1 MPPILS
7 SIAIA
12 TAKAYGF
19 TGGGIAGFTA
29 NFLVIA
35 GGGSGGQGTPGN
47 GGGGGAGGYRQAA
60 LVLSLLNTQTTAP
73 SPTLA
78 VA

>member
-19 TGGGIAGFTA
+19 TSGSTGIVEFTA
-29 NFLVIA
+29 DFLVIA
-35 GGGSGGQGTPGN
+35 GGGGGGGSQTGDA
-47 GGGGGAGGYRQAA
+47 GGGGGAGGYRTSCWNIWRRSVCGISINAY
-60 LVLSLLNTQTTAP
+60 L
-73 SPTLA
+73 
-78 VA
+78 

>member
-19 TGGGIAGFTA
+19 T
-29 NFLVIA
+29 
-35 GGGSGGQGTPGN
+35 SGGPTRN
-47 GGGGGAGGYRQAA
+47 NRRTTSSS
-60 LVLSLLNTQTTAP
+60 LVVVGVPLEQIQVVRVVEVVIWR
-73 SPTLA
+73 